1 MLLDIGYLASI
12 MSVRRGARM
21 PTKQHPLPVVYQLQ
35 NAIRTSGLSL
45 NELGRRIGVSE
56 GQLSRFLHGDRT
68 LTLPAAARVCQYFG
82 LELCRQGKGFTEGRN
97 RNGNCTSR
105 SDKRRTRH
113 GRKRKAAPDINV
125 D

>member
-1 MLLDIGYLASI
+1 
-12 MSVRRGARM
+12 M
-21 PTKQHPLPVVYQLQ
+21 PTKQQPLPVVYQLQ

-56 GQLSRFLHGDRT
+56 GQLSRFLRGDRT

-82 LELCRQGKGFTEGRN
+82 LELCRQEKGFTGGHN
-97 RNGNCTSR
+97 RNGNYTSP
-105 SDKRRTRH
+105 SDKGRTRR
-113 GRKRKAAPDINV
+113 GGKRGVAPDANV